1 MQFDVTTGDYFGT
14 LMSRLVDESRR
25 LLKEDGKKF
34 DPTPEAYK
42 IQNDMC
48 IAGDYLRLLDPPT
61 MIIQNVPTPL
71 VQEAMEKVIP
81 PYRKYAG
88 KLIEH
93 FIKSC
98 KEQGGDPEKVDK
110 YFNENYKWK

>member
-1 MQFDVTTGDYFGT
+1 MQFDVTTGNYFGT

-48 IAGDYLRLLDPPT
+48 IACLLYTSPSPRDRTRSRMPSS
-61 MIIQNVPTPL
+61 
-71 VQEAMEKVIP
+71 A
-81 PYRKYAG
+81 
-88 KLIEH
+88 
-93 FIKSC
+93 
-98 KEQGGDPEKVDK
+98 
-110 YFNENYKWK
+110 